1 MRALKRISLDDYEIV
16 FDEELSF
23 LSEFLNEKKYSEII
37 ILADS
42 NTAELCYPKLIQN
55 IPALASAPMIVT
67 PAGEANKNLSACEEI
82 WAKMLKVNADRK
94 SVVLNLGGGVIGD
107 MGGFV
112 AACYKRGIDFIQLP
126 TTVLSQV
133 DSSIGGKLGV
143 DFRYGKNLIGV
154 FKNPVLVVM
163 STIWFETLEHRQV
176 VNGFAEIYKHAL
188 IQSPKQW
195 EDLSKDLTIPPS
207 NFYEILHDSLLV
219 KKSVVEEDPFE
230 KGWRKIL
237 NFGHTIGHAVEAYS
251 LENDQEPLLH
261 GEAIATGM
269 LMEAYIGT
277 LTSNFSNDDLHQ
289 IEKLLLAQYGHY
301 FIPNGIEESLWNS
314 MKLDKKNAGAKVMS
328 VVLKSIGQPD
338 IDVEI
343 TSDLL
348 QKALVY
354 YRNLA

>member
-1 MRALKRISLDDYEIV
+1 MRALKKIQLDDYEIV
-16 FDEELSF
+16 FDEELSILSDF
-23 LSEFLNEKKYSEII
+23 LKQKNYSEII

-42 NTAELCYPKLIQN
+42 NTAECCYPKLIQYL
-55 IPALASAPMIVT
+55 PFLASSPLIVT

-82 WAKMLKVNADRK
+82 WAKMLKVNVDRK

-112 AACYKRGIDFIQLP
+112 AACYKRGIDFIQIP

-154 FKNPVLVVM
+154 FKNPALVIM
-163 STIWFETLEHRQV
+163 STIWFDTLDQRQI

-188 IQSPKQW
+188 IQSPLQW
-195 EDLSKDLTIPPS
+195 KALSSDLTIPPV
-207 NFYEILHDSLLV
+207 NFHEILHDSLLV

-261 GEAIATGM
+261 GEAIAVGM
-269 LMEAYIGT
+269 LMEAFIGT
-277 LTSNFSNDDLHQ
+277 RTSGFSIEDLH
-289 IEKLLLAQYGHY
+289 ELERVFLDQYGHY
-301 FIPNGIEESLWNS
+301 FIPNGIEEHLWNS

-328 VVLKSIGQPD
+328 VALKSIGEPD

-343 TSDLL
+343 TTDLL
-348 QKALVY
+348 QQALAY
-354 YRNLA
+354 YKNLA